1 MRRAR
6 SCPRFPRS
14 RHQSAN
20 PCRLSLKATGGFSIY
35 NTNDLLGGLER
46 IAREQ
51 NEFYLLGYVPASS
64 PEGSCHTLKV
74 KMEHGGMQVSSR
86 SGYCNVRPANPLDG
100 RPIQKQMELQAA
112 GSQPGAIHGS
122 LQAPF
127 FYSAPNIA
135 QVNLAM
141 EIPGDS
147 VIFNK
152 EKGQVSRQT

>member
-1 MRRAR
+1 MRHAR
-6 SCPRFPRS
+6 SCPDS
-14 RHQSAN
+14 TSATTNQPN
-20 PCRLSLKATGGFSIY
+20 PAGSPLKAPAAFPFT

-64 PEGSCHTLKV
+64 PEGSCHIVESKNGARR
-74 KMEHGGMQVSSR
+74 HASSAR
-86 SGYCNVRPANPLDG
+86 AAAIATCVP
-100 RPIQKQMELQAA
+100 PIRLTA
-112 GSQPGAIHGS
+112 GPFRGKWNCKPREAQPGAIHGS

-127 FYSAPNIA
+127 FYSAPKHA

-152 EKGQVSRQT
+152 ERASITPT